1 MSGDG
6 GYRDQL
12 DAALAR
18 VAILERALEDAHAR
32 IAALERASAD
42 GAAAAAGAGATEV
55 DAEAASASAAAAGPA
70 GSAPAKRRDD
80 GPAKLPLP
88 DALWAALS
96 DAVVDRDG
104 NLYCCGAETA
114 GGRGGRGPDG
124 SDARK
129 AGGGGGAD
137 REDGQ
142 AAVWALGPDLSR
154 RWVSRGLPVHPA
166 RARLALAGND
176 QLLLWEPGHH
186 RLQRL
191 TAYSGRLYEPMGGA
205 EPPGAEV
212 HHLDL
217 ADAASL
223 AADGNGTLVAVIHW
237 RLLRFD
243 GADGAA
249 LPTWAPR
256 RGLASRVSPE
266 PLRPLYRGEER
277 QPVLPE
283 KGDASFVEDRPA
295 ACPSANGV
303 VHVGWD
309 EHLYLVTR
317 HLGSAQ
323 PWLGRYDRDGG
334 KQYLVRLPFARVGGR
349 AVADARGY
357 AYVVGNDGARLS
369 CARVSPDG
377 EAVEPWPPGGS
388 AADGLGTQPCVA
400 VLPDGTLWLVGD
412 DGAARRFRP
421 DGRLAAS
428 SEAARRAGAP

>member
-1 MSGDG
+1 MSGEG

-18 VAILERALEDAHAR
+18 VAVLERALEDARAR
-32 IAALERASAD
+32 IAELESGGGDAATEAAL
-42 GAAAAAGAGATEV
+42 GAAVAAPVAAAPR
-55 DAEAASASAAAAGPA
+55 DAA
-70 GSAPAKRRDD
+70 
-80 GPAKLPLP
+80 PAKLPTP
-88 DALWAALS
+88 DALWAALA

-104 NLYCCGAETA
+104 NLYCCGAEA
-114 GGRGGRGPDG
+114 AD
-124 SDARK
+124 D
-129 AGGGGGAD
+129 GGGGSGHGGA
-137 REDGQ
+137 RALGGGEGGGDGAAERAAVER

-154 RWVSRGLPVHPA
+154 RWVSRALPAYPA

-176 QLLLWEPGHH
+176 QLLLWEPGKH

-223 AADGNGTLVAVIHW
+223 TADVNGTLLAIIHW

-243 GADGAA
+243 GRDGAG

-256 RGLASRVSPE
+256 RGLAGKVAPE
-266 PLRPLYRGEER
+266 PMRPLYRGEAR
-277 QPVLPE
+277 QPVLPD
-283 KGDASFVEDRPA
+283 KGDASFAEDRPI

-303 VHVGWD
+303 LHVGWD
-309 EHLYLVTR
+309 EHVYLVAR
-317 HLGSAQ
+317 HLDSPH
-323 PWLGRYDRDGG
+323 PWLGRYDRDGS

-357 AYVVGNDGARLS
+357 AYVVGDDGQRLA
-369 CARVSPDG
+369 CVRVAPDG
-377 EAVEPWPPGGS
+377 KAVEPWPPDGG
-388 AADGLGTQPCVA
+388 AADGLGKQPCAA
-400 VLPDGTLWLVGD
+400 VLPDGALWLVGD
-412 DGAARRFRP
+412 AGAARRFRP
-421 DGRLAAS
+421 DGRLSAS
-428 SEAARRAGAP
+428 SESRHAGGVAST